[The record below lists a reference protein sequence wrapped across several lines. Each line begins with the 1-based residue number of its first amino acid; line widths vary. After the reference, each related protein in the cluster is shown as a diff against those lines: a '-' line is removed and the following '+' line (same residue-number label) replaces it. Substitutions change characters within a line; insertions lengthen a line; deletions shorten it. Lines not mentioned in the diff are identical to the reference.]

1 MKFTTKTIQIL
12 KNFASIN
19 SCIHFKKGNILKT
32 VNQPYTIV
40 GIATL
45 DQEIEQSFA
54 IFDLNRFLG
63 ALSLF
68 NNPDIQLHESYMTIK
83 DGSKELNYIFA
94 DPSTILEPKEDLSLP
109 NIAATVKISASN
121 LADILKALS
130 VMGLPQLAFVGD
142 GENVSVQA
150 INSEDPT
157 SDVFKI
163 TNLGETDRVFRAIY
177 KVENLKIVPGEY
189 TVDIAERGISL
200 FRGEGIEYF
209 VAIEKNS
216 SMK

>member
-1 MKFTTKTIQIL
+1 
-12 KNFASIN
+12 
-19 SCIHFKKGNILKT
+19 
-32 VNQPYTIV
+32 
-40 GIATL
+40 
-45 DQEIEQSFA
+45 
-54 IFDLNRFLG
+54 
-63 ALSLF
+63 
-68 NNPDIQLHESYMTIK
+68 
-83 DGSKELNYIFA
+83 
-94 DPSTILEPKEDLSLP
+94 
-109 NIAATVKISASN
+109 
-121 LADILKALS
+121 
-130 VMGLPQLAFVGD
+130 MGLPQLAFVGD

-200 FRGEGIEYF
+200 FKGEGIEYF